1 MALRRYPEP
10 VPQLINP
17 PSLAAP
23 AAAYSHG
30 AVVVAGERILYT
42 AGVVPTRPDGSIA
55 GDVAGQAAD
64 VWKSLAAICAEAGMS
79 LRDTVSYTTYVVV
92 GNDLGPVM
100 AARDTALSGHGAAST
115 LIVVPMLA
123 RPEWKVEI
131 ALVASAP

>member
-1 MALRRYPEP
+1 MPE
-10 VPQLINP
+10 LINP
-17 PSLAAP
+17 ASLAAP

-30 AVVVAGERILYT
+30 AVVVAGERVLHT
-42 AGVVPTRPDGSIA
+42 AGTVPTRLDGS
-55 GDVAGQAAD
+55 VADTVGEQAVD
-64 VWKSLAAICAEAGMS
+64 VWRSLAAICVEAGMS
-79 LRDTVSYTTYVVV
+79 LQDTVSYTTYVVV

-100 AARDTALSGHGAAST
+100 AARDAALGGHAAAST